1 MYTRREEG
9 DDEARLEEKSAHE
22 TVDENANPTHEIS
35 ESADASGLDYA
46 SLPRVALKGDAVHVR
61 GRKVRE
67 FRSAES
73 ELRDFERV

>member
-46 SLPRVALKGDAVHVR
+46 SLPGVALKGDVAVHVR

-67 FRSAES
+67 FRSAKK
-73 ELRDFERV
+73 